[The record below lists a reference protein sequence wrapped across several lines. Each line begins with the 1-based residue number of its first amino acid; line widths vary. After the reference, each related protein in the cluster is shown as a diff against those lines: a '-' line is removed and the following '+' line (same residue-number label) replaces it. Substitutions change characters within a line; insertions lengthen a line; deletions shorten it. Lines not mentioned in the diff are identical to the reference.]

1 MERDT
6 KEKIVEELASCPS
19 PHAVCFEALRLME
32 KHNGWVSDHDLREVA
47 ELLDMT
53 PEEVDAAATF
63 YNHIY
68 RKPVGRHVILVC
80 ESVTCWIMGQE
91 TIRDFLTRH
100 LGIETGETTSDNK
113 FTLLPIQCLGACDC
127 APAMMV
133 DDDLY
138 GDLDVERVKQI
149 LECYD

>member
-1 MERDT
+1 MERET
-6 KEKIVEELASCPS
+6 RQKIIEDLASCPS
-19 PHAVCFEALRLME
+19 AHAVCFDALRLAE
-32 KHNGWVSDHDLREVA
+32 KHNGWVSDDSIREVA

-80 ESVTCWIMGQE
+80 ESVSCWIVGGQ
-91 TIRDFLTRH
+91 TMMDFLKDH
-100 LGIETGETTSDNK
+100 LGIQFGETTSDEK

-127 APAMMV
+127 GPAMMV

-138 GDLDVERVKQI
+138 GDLDAEKVKQI